1 MIDLK
6 IALVHDFLTARGGAE
21 RVLEVL
27 AEMFPDAPIYT
38 LLYDKEKMR
47 GKFEGR
53 DIRTSFLQKLPK
65 FIRTRRS
72 LILPLLP
79 TAPET
84 FDLRDFDLVIS
95 SSGAWTKGIVTRLN
109 TIHVAY
115 LHSPMRFVWD
125 VNEEYLRDERASWKM
140 FFARPILN
148 YLRVWDKLAADRPDH
163 LIANSKYTAQ
173 RIKKYYR
180 RDSTII
186 YPPLLLEED
195 VRRSGEGASVD
206 TPPSSVPASTSG
218 HLLPKGEWDKRKYF
232 LIVSRLT
239 PNKKIDIA
247 IEAFNKLE
255 LPLLIIGEG
264 RQEKK
269 LKKIAGKNVRLM
281 GWQTD
286 ERLRKIYADARAL
299 VFPGIDDFGLTMVEA
314 MAEGTPVVAQRGG
327 GALEIVKEGQTGE
340 FFNHL
345 TPEVLADGIRR
356 FRENEAGYDREFIKK
371 RANEFSRGRLVKE
384 IGELID
390 KIMQNANINPAK
402 AG

>member
-1 MIDLK
+1 MGDDNLTIKQSSHLRV
-6 IALVHDFLTARGGAE
+6 ALVHDFLTARGGAE

-27 AEMFPDAPIYT
+27 AEMYPEAPIYT

-65 FIRTRRS
+65 FIRTKRA

-84 FDLRDFDLVIS
+84 FDLREFDLVIS

-125 VNEEYLRDERASWKM
+125 FNEEYLRDERAGWKA
-140 FFARPILN
+140 FFARPVLN
-148 YLRVWDKLAADRPDH
+148 YLRVWDKLASDRPDY
-163 LIANSKYTAQ
+163 LIANSRYTAD

-180 RDSTII
+180 RDSAVI
-186 YPPLLLEED
+186 YPPTEIKHQ
-195 VRRSGEGASVD
+195 ASSIKHQNNSDDQNTRYKIPD
-206 TPPSSVPASTSG
+206 T
-218 HLLPKGEWDKRKYF
+218 RYF

-239 PNKKIDIA
+239 PNKKIHLA

-255 LPLLIIGEG
+255 LPLVIVGEG
-264 RQEKK
+264 KQEKN
-269 LKKIAGKNVRLM
+269 LKKVAGKNIRFL

-286 ERLRKIYADARAL
+286 EKLKKIYAGARAL

-327 GALEIVKEGQTGE
+327 GAKEIVIEGQTGE
-340 FFNHL
+340 FFDHL
-345 TPEVLADGIRR
+345 TPEVMADAIRR
-356 FRENEAGYDREFIKK
+356 FRENEENYDSEVIKK
-371 RANEFSRGRLVKE
+371 RAGEFSKE
-384 IGELID
+384 RFKKELRTRVEEAIS
-390 KIMQNANINPAK
+390 NL
-402 AG
+402 